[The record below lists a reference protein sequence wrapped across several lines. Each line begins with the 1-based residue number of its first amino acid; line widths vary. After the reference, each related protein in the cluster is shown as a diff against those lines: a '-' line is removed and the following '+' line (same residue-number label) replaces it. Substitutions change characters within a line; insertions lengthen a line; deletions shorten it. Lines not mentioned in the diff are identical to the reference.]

1 MGPSIEAP
9 GSPPAYAT
17 ATAEGL
23 RLALKVTPGARKTA
37 LRGPAPEAGGG
48 TVLGLAVTAPPE
60 GGKANAAVIAL
71 LARQLGVAKSQVE
84 IRAGTGDRRKTVLI
98 RGDPAALSERLAAW
112 TTK

>member
-9 GSPPAYAT
+9 GTPPAYAT
-17 ATAEGL
+17 STAEGL

-37 LRGPAPEAGGG
+37 LLGPAPEAGGG
-48 TVLGLAVTAPPE
+48 TVLRLAVTAPPE
-60 GGKANAAVIAL
+60 AGKANAAVVAL
-71 LARQLGVAKSQVE
+71 LARQLGVAKSRVE
-84 IRAGTGDRRKTVLI
+84 ILAGAGDRRKTVLI